1 MKGWI
6 LVCGRTG
13 EPLPKRCTGAGYE
26 KALADEAESAAGP
39 YEGRTMKAAGRAV
52 YIAPGRRARE
62 TADIL
67 FPEAEQVLCPE
78 LREMDFGSF
87 DGRGWWEMEEDP
99 AYRAWVDGG
108 CRGRC
113 PGGEDKAEFS
123 ERVNSCFERI
133 LEAETD
139 KADTGEDLVIVAHG
153 GTQMALLEK
162 WGVPQREYYRWQ
174 RPCGCGWL
182 LDWEPESKTLHV
194 IREISFLR

>member
-1 MKGWI
+1 MKIWLIRHGMTR
-6 LVCGRTG
+6 LGEEKRYQGRLDDGLSPVGRTA
-13 EPLPKRCTGAGYE
+13 LVQADFRPKR
-26 KALADEAESAAGP
+26 
-39 YEGRTMKAAGRAV
+39 V
-52 YIAPGRRARE
+52 YLSPARRARE

-87 DGRGWWEMEEDP
+87 EGRGWWEMEEDP

-174 RPCGCGWL
+174 RSCGCGWL

>member
-1 MKGWI
+1 M
-6 LVCGRTG
+6 
-13 EPLPKRCTGAGYE
+13 
-26 KALADEAESAAGP
+26 
-39 YEGRTMKAAGRAV
+39 
-52 YIAPGRRARE
+52 
-62 TADIL
+62 
-67 FPEAEQVLCPE
+67 LCPE

-87 DGRGWWEMEEDP
+87 EGRGWWEMEEDP